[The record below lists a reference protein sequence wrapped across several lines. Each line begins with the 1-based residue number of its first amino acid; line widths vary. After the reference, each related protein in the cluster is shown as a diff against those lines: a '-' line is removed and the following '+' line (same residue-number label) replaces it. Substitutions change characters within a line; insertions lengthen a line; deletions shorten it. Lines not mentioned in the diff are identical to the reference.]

1 MLKAKIANN
10 YECLYISYKAS
21 NHFAHW
27 AKPDYTHLMA
37 KTIPSQK
44 APLPPH
50 LKPIFLEQRRVAVCS
65 LFRKGEIGSIF
76 NFFA

>member
-1 MLKAKIANN
+1 
-10 YECLYISYKAS
+10 
-21 NHFAHW
+21 
-27 AKPDYTHLMA
+27 MA